1 MEQLSGISASN
12 VGNVET
18 VQHLNDYFKDISNNH
33 LVNPFIPSKITP
45 KKINHNPVFVDPKI
59 MKILQQTE
67 KQYQEFDKVNQHNHQ
82 YNHQHSQRNNQQH
95 FTDITV
101 LMRNQHHNSDSFEDQ
116 DLNEIVSISFLK

>member
-59 MKILQQTE
+59 MKILQFNPGIMQII
-67 KQYQEFDKVNQHNHQ
+67 K
-82 YNHQHSQRNNQQH
+82 
-95 FTDITV
+95 I
-101 LMRNQHHNSDSFEDQ
+101 
-116 DLNEIVSISFLK
+116 ISFHLIIMKIMEII